1 MTTQEEELRAELTR
15 AARAV
20 GAPDDFEVVIERPRD
35 PSFGDWATNAAM
47 VLAKPLRQKPRQIAD
62 SLVAALDLKR
72 AGLTA
77 AEIAGPGFINF
88 RVATGSIAKGLTTL
102 VAAGPAF
109 GKSASGAG
117 KPVNVEFVSA
127 N

>member
-1 MTTQEEELRAELTR
+1 MTTQGEELRAGARR
-15 AARAV
+15 AGRAG
-20 GAPDDFEVVIERPRD
+20 GAPDDFEAVLERPRD

-77 AEIAGPGFINF
+77 AETAGPGFINF
-88 RVATGSIAKGLTTL
+88 RVRTGSIAKGL
-102 VAAGPAF
+102 AALAAPGRAL
-109 GKSASGAG
+109 GKGSSGAG